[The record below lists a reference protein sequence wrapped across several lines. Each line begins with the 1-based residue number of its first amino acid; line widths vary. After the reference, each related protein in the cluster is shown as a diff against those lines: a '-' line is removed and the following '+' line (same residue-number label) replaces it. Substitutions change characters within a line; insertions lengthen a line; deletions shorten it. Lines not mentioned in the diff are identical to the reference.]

1 MKAFYFSDKK
11 INKAKLGN
19 SGRKPVGI
27 EVYIGPIK
35 NELFCAGNIMLV
47 VLGSYQHV
55 HAGLCEFYFNFFSFI
70 SASQKKHG
78 NLI

>member
-47 VLGSYQHV
+47 VLGSY
-55 HAGLCEFYFNFFSFI
+55 
-70 SASQKKHG
+70 
-78 NLI
+78 